1 MAGHP
6 LGVKQLDGEPHRN
19 YTGLMKT
26 PYVPHIFGEE
36 VAQKLRRRRGW
47 LSAGVASSIPWP
59 SSDVCVQY
67 AGDEY
72 FLLGTQRDGKSSSP
86 GIIIAYDDHRGGA
99 DAAIAKVYRFTS
111 VLSWFAG
118 GYVDVSGYIHGSHP
132 AVYGGRTVYSSM
144 GIAGEKSFSCNHMPV
159 IEDDNVRKALAFWR
173 EGKRLDEVHD
183 GYAFRTH
190 TTKAA
195 RLTHARGQSELYD
208 RLGEGQAAC

>member
-1 MAGHP
+1 
-6 LGVKQLDGEPHRN
+6 
-19 YTGLMKT
+19 MKT